1 MTRTI
6 KKTAILPE
14 KVICLLKKGVRMTAP
29 FSVEIGDEINP
40 ERIAGS
46 SIIYGAARI
55 YGENTLIA
63 QDVKLGYEAP
73 VTLIDCQLGE
83 AVELRGGYFTNS
95 VFLNKATMG
104 SNAQIR
110 SGCLLEEEAGGNH
123 SVGLKQTILF
133 PFVQLGSLVN
143 FCDCLMAGGTSR
155 RNHSEVGSSYIHFNY
170 TPRQDKATP
179 SLIGDVPRGVMLR
192 EPPIFLGG
200 QGGIV
205 GPVQIDYGT
214 VIPAG
219 IICRQDFNTEGIL
232 WSSPSSLDK
241 KKEFVAGTC
250 GGDIIRKVK
259 RNIEYIAN
267 LSALRQWYRY
277 VRREFFIREKYG
289 DALYSGACKV
299 LDEAIAERIKQLRLF
314 AQNMETS
321 IAVGTKKIKKIYP
334 DSVSR
339 TQKQFLQDWP
349 QIEAYLSGNNE
360 EKIGRKK
367 RDSFIKIMQRL
378 SNKGNSYLEAIQL
391 LTPAQIQEG
400 TDWLK
405 DITEN
410 IITECIN
417 NSHAHRQKE
426 K

>member
-6 KKTAILPE
+6 KKTVTLPQ

-29 FSVEIGDEINP
+29 FSVEIGDEVNP

-73 VTLIDCQLGE
+73 VTLIDCQLG
-83 AVELRGGYFTNS
+83 ASVELRGGYFINS

-104 SNAQIR
+104 SNAQVR
-110 SGCLLEEEAGGNH
+110 TGCLLEEESGGNH
-123 SVGLKQTILF
+123 CVGLKQTILF

-219 IICRQDFNTEGIL
+219 IICRQYFKTEGIL
-232 WSSPSSLDK
+232 WSSPTSLEK
-241 KKEFVAGTC
+241 KKEFVAGAY

-259 RNIEYIAN
+259 RNIEYVAN

-277 VRREFFIREKYG
+277 VRREFFIRETYG
-289 DALYSGACKV
+289 DALYSGACNV
-299 LDEAIAERIKQLRLF
+299 LDEAITERIKQLHLF
-314 AQNMETS
+314 AKNMETS
-321 IAVGTKKIKKIYP
+321 MEVVTKKMKKIYP

-349 QIEAYLSGNNE
+349 KMEAYLSGNNE

-367 RDSFIKIMQRL
+367 RDSFLKIMQRL
-378 SNKGNSYLEAIQL
+378 SNKGNSYMEAITL
-391 LTPAQIQEG
+391 LTPTQSREG
-400 TDWLK
+400 TDWLR
-405 DITEN
+405 D
-410 IITECIN
+410 ITECIN

>member
-1 MTRTI
+1 
-6 KKTAILPE
+6 
-14 KVICLLKKGVRMTAP
+14 MTAP
-29 FSVEIGDEINP
+29 FSVEIGDEVNP

-83 AVELRGGYFTNS
+83 AVELKGGYFTNS

-104 SNAQIR
+104 SNAQVR
-110 SGCLLEEEAGGNH
+110 SGCLLEEQAGGNH
-123 SVGLKQTILF
+123 CVGLKQTILF

-155 RNHSEVGSSYIHFNY
+155 KNHSEVGSSYIHFNY

-214 VIPAG
+214 VMPAG
-219 IICRQDFNTEGIL
+219 IICRQDFKTEGIL
-232 WSSPSSLDK
+232 WSSQSSLEK
-241 KKEFVAGTC
+241 KKEFVAGAYD
-250 GGDIIRKVK
+250 GDIIRKIK
-259 RNIEYIAN
+259 RNIEYVAN
-267 LSALRQWYRY
+267 LSALRQWYRH
-277 VRREFFIREKYG
+277 VRREFFIRETHG
-289 DALYSGACKV
+289 DALYSGAYKV
-299 LDEAIAERIKQLRLF
+299 LDDAITERIKQLRLF
-314 AQNMETS
+314 LQNMETS
-321 IAVGTKKIKKIYP
+321 MEVVTKKMKKIYP
-334 DSVSR
+334 DSVSS
-339 TQKQFLQDWP
+339 TQRQFLQDWP
-349 QIEAYLSGNNE
+349 KMEAYLSGNNE

-367 RDSFIKIMQRL
+367 RDSFVKIIQRL
-378 SNKGNSYLEAIQL
+378 SNKGNSYMEAITL
-391 LTPAQIQEG
+391 LTPAQTREG
-400 TDWLK
+400 TDWLR
-405 DITEN
+405 DITEH

-417 NSHAHRQKE
+417 NSHSHRQKE